1 MDETGGSIKVEG
13 KFVTAGIEDESH
25 RCSGESGMAG
35 RRTEQSIE
43 FLDVLV
49 ELDWQEGGAS
59 WSSCTFDGT
68 SLG

>member
-49 ELDWQEGGAS
+49 RTRPDTKVRMT
-59 WSSCTFDGT
+59 SSTRLEKWCF
-68 SLG
+68 